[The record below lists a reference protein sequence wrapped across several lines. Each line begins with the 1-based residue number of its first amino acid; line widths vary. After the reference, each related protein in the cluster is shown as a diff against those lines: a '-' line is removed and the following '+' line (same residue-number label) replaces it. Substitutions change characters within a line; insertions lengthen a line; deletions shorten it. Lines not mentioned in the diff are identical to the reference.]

1 VRDLVKSPE
10 FYPIHTKGKRKRN
23 FTGLTQVK
31 NDGIRILVIALFYE
45 QFKIIKYGRKSIM
58 DKTVHKLLNQQINKE
73 FYSAYL
79 YLEFSNYFK
88 SKGLDGFANWYMIQ
102 AQEERDHAML
112 FYTYLQ
118 NQNQTVTLESI
129 DKPDPSISCH
139 MDVLKAG
146 LTHEEYVTGLI
157 NNIYSAAYDVKD
169 FRTMQFLD
177 WFVKEQGEEETKAND
192 LISKMELFGTDPKS
206 LYMLNQELAARVYT
220 APSLVL

>member
-1 VRDLVKSPE
+1 MVNPK
-10 FYPIHTKGKRKRN
+10 
-23 FTGLTQVK
+23 
-31 NDGIRILVIALFYE
+31 
-45 QFKIIKYGRKSIM
+45 
-58 DKTVHKLLNQQINKE
+58 VHALLNQQINKE

-88 SKGLDGFANWYMIQ
+88 AKSLDGFANWYMVQ

-118 NQNQTVTLESI
+118 NENMTVTLEAI
-129 DKPDPSISCH
+129 DKPDKTFECD

-146 LTHEEYVTGLI
+146 LEHEIYVTSLI
-157 NNIYSAAYDVKD
+157 NDIYAAAYEGRD

-177 WFVKEQGEEETKAND
+177 WFVKEQGEEETNAND
-192 LISKMELFGTDPKS
+192 LISKMELFGSDPRS
-206 LYMLNQELAARVYT
+206 LYLLNQELAARVYN